1 MTPRKFYKCEV
12 CSSIC
17 SSPQDLCTHLVKHS
31 DENTA
36 KQRTTGNRPR
46 KYKKWKNIDRSL
58 EHDAADDQ
66 SPVII
71 SAASSKLS
79 ESLRIGD
86 DSFCILTD
94 EESFDD
100 VRRSE
105 NDFISAPSPSAAG
118 EKEANEVELGKTNRK
133 YSESSGRSNHCSSF
147 IDQMESQKWKIM
159 RHDETLS
166 EVKSFGDPLS
176 FQLLIP
182 FDDKLSD
189 EKIAFRESGETSSN
203 SHSDTCLNLVEI
215 ADQKSDAYFETNHYI
230 EYAPSKNRLRFSLKE
245 KGDYA
250 FDSDFCVHSGLGLGA
265 IVELT

>member
-1 MTPRKFYKCEV
+1 MAPRKFYKCEV
-12 CSSIC
+12 CSTIC
-17 SSPQDLCTHLVKHS
+17 TSPQDLCSHLVKHS
-31 DENTA
+31 DDNTA
-36 KQRTTGNRPR
+36 EQRRTGNRPR
-46 KYKKWKNIDRSL
+46 KYRKWKNVDGSV

-66 SPVII
+66 SSVIF
-71 SAASSKLS
+71 SADSTNLS

-86 DSFCILTD
+86 DSFCTLTD

-100 VRRSE
+100 VRCSK
-105 NDFISAPSPSAAG
+105 NDFISPPITVVG
-118 EKEANEVELGKTNRK
+118 EEEATKAEFGKTKRK
-133 YSESSGRSNHCSSF
+133 YSESSGSSDHCSSF

-159 RHDETLS
+159 RQDEILN

-182 FDDKLSD
+182 FEDKLSD
-189 EKIAFRESGETSSN
+189 ESIAIRDSSETSGN
-203 SHSDTCLNLVEI
+203 CYSDTCLNLIEM
-215 ADQKSDAYFETNHYI
+215 ADQKSDAYFETNHYV

-250 FDSDFCVHSGLGLGA
+250 FDSDLCVHSGLGLGA